1 MKQYGYKLKPG
12 RRCRIKNVEAI
23 VKVSFE
29 DAFGIFANGD
39 VFRSVYDSN
48 SVGSVIER
56 ASSVK
61 IDRIMNNTRRGKR
74 ESRWCDAY
82 QYFKLSASI
91 DADVSNDYMA
101 YLDII
106 EEMLARDEYSII
118 TIDTRIIEEAYQ
130 QTQPLSMYLDD
141 NEDEMVLIQ
150 DRSRQEAPTLQY
162 LYDSDDVP
170 QAENSEPSLFDDATE
185 DEIHG
190 LSLDELK
197 ERLNTLNNE
206 SSNIEI
212 ACVLSE
218 SDSRL
223 GIDTSDYDTD
233 TRIVRLKL
241 EFDK

>member
-1 MKQYGYKLKPG
+1 M
-12 RRCRIKNVEAI
+12 
-23 VKVSFE
+23 
-29 DAFGIFANGD
+29 
-39 VFRSVYDSN
+39 
-48 SVGSVIER
+48 
-56 ASSVK
+56 
-61 IDRIMNNTRRGKR
+61 
-74 ESRWCDAY
+74 
-82 QYFKLSASI
+82 SASI

-118 TIDTRIIEEAYQ
+118 TIDTRIVEEAYQ
-130 QTQPLSMYLDD
+130 QNQPLSMYLDD
-141 NEDEMVLIQ
+141 NEDDMVLIQ

-170 QAENSEPSLFDDATE
+170 QAENSEPSLFDDAVE

-197 ERLNTLNNE
+197 ERLNTLDNE